1 MGSRTIAGLKAG
13 VLSGLLYV
21 VGLAV
26 FDVMLLYA
34 LRGVVLTI
42 MRQQFCSGIPNCSVS
57 NVFVPFVALVYVSFV
72 AIIGFVV
79 VLAYAG
85 AFGFFY
91 DALPRMSPT
100 FKGEVFAAATGLT
113 FLVFGFPLSFMGTYI
128 VPLATI
134 ASWAFFIAWTLVFGY
149 FLGRLYKRYT
159 KPVSIDSQDSKG
171 AARGDAK

>member
-34 LRGVVLTI
+34 LRGVVLT
-42 MRQQFCSGIPNCSVS
+42 MWQQFCSGIPNCSVS
-57 NVFVPFVALVYVSFV
+57 NVFGPFVALVYVSFV
-72 AIIGFVV
+72 AIIDFVV

-91 DALPRMSPT
+91 DALRMSPT
-100 FKGEVFAAATGLT
+100 LKGEIFAAATGLT
-113 FLVFGFPLSFMGTYI
+113 CLVFGFPLSFMGTYI

-134 ASWAFFIAWTLVFGY
+134 ASWAFFIVWTLVFGY

-171 AARGDAK
+171 AERGDAK